1 MTTPAKRSATERVEI
16 SIPELARLGGGRV
29 AYIKVVRPDEA
40 ERLYP
45 QAEGLE
51 KLPKGMDLF
60 ALNAA
65 DGTPLALTDSLS
77 AAIGHA
83 IEDELDVASVH

>member
-1 MTTPAKRSATERVEI
+1 MNSPSKRGASERPEVT
-16 SIPELARLGGGRV
+16 IPELARLGGGRL
-29 AYIKVVRPDEA
+29 AYIKIVKPEQA

-60 ALNAA
+60 ALSAA

-77 AAIGHA
+77 SAIGHA

>member
-1 MTTPAKRSATERVEI
+1 MNTPGKRTTPERPAV
-16 SIPELARLGGGRV
+16 SIPELARLGGGRI
-29 AYIKVVRPDEA
+29 AYIKIVRPEEA

-51 KLPKGMDLF
+51 KLPKTMDLF

-83 IEDELDVASVH
+83 MEDELDVAGVH

>member
-1 MTTPAKRSATERVEI
+1 MNNPGKRTVSERPAIT
-16 SIPELARLGGGRV
+16 IPELASLGDGQV
-29 AYIKVVRPDEA
+29 AYIKIVKPPEA

-51 KLPKGMDLF
+51 KLPKGMNLF

>member
-1 MTTPAKRSATERVEI
+1 MNNPGKRTSTERSAITL
-16 SIPELARLGGGRV
+16 PELASLGDGQI
-29 AYIKVVRPDEA
+29 AYIKIVKPQEA

-51 KLPKGMDLF
+51 KLPKGMKLF

-65 DGTPLALTDSLS
+65 DGTPLALTDSLA

>member
-1 MTTPAKRSATERVEI
+1 MNTPVKRTPIAPSRI
-16 SIPELARLGGGRV
+16 SLPELAGLGGGQV
-29 AYIKVVRPDEA
+29 AYIKIVKPDQA

-45 QAEGLE
+45 QATGLE

-65 DGTPLALTDSLS
+65 DGTPLALTDSLAS
-77 AAIGHA
+77 AIGHA
-83 IEDELDVASVH
+83 IEDELVVASVH

>member
-1 MTTPAKRSATERVEI
+1 MNNPAKRTSSDRPAI
-16 SIPELARLGGGRV
+16 SLPELASLGDGRI
-29 AYIKVVRPDEA
+29 AYIKILGPKEA
-40 ERLYP
+40 EKLYP

-51 KLPKGMDLF
+51 KLPTSMKLF

-65 DGTPLALTDSLS
+65 DGTPLALTDSLA

>member
-1 MTTPAKRSATERVEI
+1 MTTLAKRSERHEVT
-16 SIPELARLGGGRV
+16 IPELARMGGGQV
-29 AYIKVVRPDEA
+29 AYIKILRPEEA

-45 QAEGLE
+45 QAEGLD
-51 KLPKGMDLF
+51 KLPKDLDLF

-83 IEDELDVASVH
+83 IEDELVVASVH

>member
-1 MTTPAKRSATERVEI
+1 MSSTAKRTENVRPTMSV
-16 SIPELARLGGGRV
+16 PELASLGGGYL
-29 AYIKVVRPDEA
+29 AYIKTLKSDDA

-45 QAEGLE
+45 DAEGLE

-83 IEDELDVASVH
+83 IEDELQVASVH